1 MNEFVKND
9 IKSNVQQK
17 EIKEQV
23 DLQEVPSK
31 LEIPWK
37 KGIYISFHFVWWYS
51 ILLYIVQ

>member
-9 IKSNVQQK
+9 IKSNVQKK

-23 DLQEVPSK
+23 ALQEVPSK

-37 KGIYISFHFVWWYS
+37 KGMYISFNFVW
-51 ILLYIVQ
+51 

>member
-23 DLQEVPSK
+23 ALQEVPSK

-37 KGIYISFHFVWWYS
+37 KGMSISFNFIWWYS